1 MSKYKIIAMLLI
13 LFLNVS
19 MSYSQKNGDAL
30 GGEYIHK
37 HTENCVSDN
46 DYIRISKM
54 LSDNILTLR
63 NLGLIQTANKNQVVK
78 FGFPLKKVD
87 SLEWNNYYGISG
99 FVDQIAGTGVRDY
112 TCGTRTY
119 DGHNGVD
126 YFTWPFQWYLV
137 ENELVHI
144 VAAADGIIIGK
155 DDGNSSYSCDWNGNQ
170 NWNAVYLLH
179 NDGSSS
185 WYGHMKENSLTDKQ
199 LGSVVLQG
207 EYLGVVGSSG
217 RSTGPHLHF
226 EVYKSDPFNRSN
238 LIEPHFG
245 DCNDLNN
252 ESWWESQG
260 TYQKATLNTILT
272 HDDDIELGCPTV
284 NEKTNFQN
292 DFKPGDRVYFSRFY
306 KDQKLGTTS
315 IQRIYRPNGTLWNQ
329 WQQNFNENYDASWW
343 YNYYTLPTNAESGEW
358 KYEAVYEG
366 TTLRHT
372 FNVIRPSNTEDDNYQ
387 NSIEIRPNPT
397 SGIVKVFTST
407 PEESQN
413 MDLNIR
419 SITGKVLVSKENIL
433 IDQEIQIDDLPKG
446 IHLMEIRIADKFITK
461 KLIIQ

>member
-1 MSKYKIIAMLLI
+1 MPMVKIITTISILL
-13 LFLNVS
+13 LSVFSV
-19 MSYSQKNGDAL
+19 YSQEGGSF
-30 GGEYIHK
+30 GGEYIHR
-37 HTENCVSDN
+37 HTENCVSDK
-46 DYIRISKM
+46 DHSRISKM
-54 LSDNILTLR
+54 LSENIITLR
-63 NLGLIQTANKNQVVK
+63 NQGLIKTANKNQVVK
-78 FGFPLKKVD
+78 FGFPLKKVV

-99 FVDQIAGTGVRDY
+99 FVDQTAGTGVRDY
-112 TCGTRTY
+112 NCGTRTY

-207 EYLGVVGSSG
+207 EYLGVVGSSR

-238 LIEPHFG
+238 LIEPHLG

-272 HDDDIELGCPTV
+272 HDDVIELGCPTI

-292 DFKPGDRVYFSRFY
+292 DFNSGDRVYFSRFY
-306 KDQKLGTTS
+306 KDQKQGTTS

-329 WQQNFNENYDASWW
+329 WQQMFNENYDASWW
-343 YNYYTLPTNAESGEW
+343 YNYYTLPTNADAGEW
-358 KYEAVYEG
+358 RYEVVYQG
-366 TTLRHT
+366 TTLGHT
-372 FNVIRPSNTEDDNYQ
+372 FNVTKPSNTEDDNSQ
-387 NSIEIRPNPT
+387 NSIEIRPKPT
-397 SGIVKVFTST
+397 SDIVKVYTTT
-407 PEESQN
+407 PEEFQN
-413 MDLNIR
+413 MDINIK
-419 SITGKVLVSKENIL
+419 SSTGEVLVSKENIS
-433 IDQEIQIDDLPKG
+433 IDQEIFVDQLPKG
-446 IHLMEIRIADKFITK
+446 IYLVEIRHLGKFITK